1 MYVGIT
7 AAAILVFILFLSG
20 IRVVRPTMRGLVERF
35 GRYRRF
41 ANAGFNWIVPFFDKM
56 YKVNITEV
64 MVNAEPQEIITSDK
78 LNASVDAQVYFK
90 VKSDEENVKN
100 SQYAV
105 NNYQYQIVN
114 LARTTL
120 RNIIGTMTLKSANSE
135 RGMINSE
142 LQKTLRSETGHWGID
157 IVRTELKE
165 IDPPKDVQET
175 MNKVVKAE
183 NEKVA
188 ALDFANAVERQADG
202 EKRAEIKRAEGIKQ
216 AKILAAEG
224 EAQAIRLVNEAANTY
239 FVGNAQLLRK
249 LEALE
254 TSMSH
259 NAKIVIPSGSEL
271 VNVIGEMAGVMP
283 LPEVARG
290 RTTEEE
296 RHRLAVLAQIPHGDG
311 KASALRDQNRMQPV
325 P

>member
-1 MYVGIT
+1 MYYWLS
-7 AAAILVFILFLSG
+7 AAIVIVLVIFLSG
-20 IRVVRPTMRGLVERF
+20 IRVVRPTTRGLVERL
-35 GRYRRF
+35 GKYRRF
-41 ANAGFNWIVPFFDKM
+41 ANPGFNWVAPIIDRLFKI
-56 YKVNITEV
+56 NITEV

-105 NNYQYQIVN
+105 NNYKYQIVN

-142 LQKTLRSETGHWGID
+142 LQKTLRNETGHWGID

-165 IDPPKDVQET
+165 IDPPEDVQAT

-188 ALDFANAVERQADG
+188 AIDFATATETMADG
-202 EKRAEIKRAEGIKQ
+202 ARRAEIKKAEGIRQ
-216 AKILAAEG
+216 AKILEAEG
-224 EAQAIRLVNEAANTY
+224 EAQAIKLVNEAADKY
-239 FVGNAQLLRK
+239 FVGNAQLLRR
-249 LEALE
+249 LIAVEAALS
-254 TSMSH
+254 T
-259 NAKIVIPSGSEL
+259 NAKIVVPSNTEL
-271 VNVIGEMAGVMP
+271 VNVIGEMAGI
-283 LPEVARG
+283 LPWS
-290 RTTEEE
+290 
-296 RHRLAVLAQIPHGDG
+296 
-311 KASALRDQNRMQPV
+311 KATATAKTS
-325 P
+325 